1 MAALMIVVTKVLKSE
16 GWEPYQSQVGA
27 CFASYGGKYVVK
39 RQEPEILEG
48 KFEKERITVFEFPSM
63 DAIRKLWASDEYRE
77 IRKLREG
84 LGDLD
89 VLALPT
95 ES

>member
-27 CFASYGGKYVVK
+27 CFASYGGKYIVK
-39 RQEPEILEG
+39 REVPTVLEG

-63 DAIRKLWASDEYRE
+63 QTIHELWSSDEYSE
-77 IRKLREG
+77 IRKLRDG
-84 LGDLD
+84 LGELD
-89 VLALPT
+89 VLAVQT
-95 ES
+95 V